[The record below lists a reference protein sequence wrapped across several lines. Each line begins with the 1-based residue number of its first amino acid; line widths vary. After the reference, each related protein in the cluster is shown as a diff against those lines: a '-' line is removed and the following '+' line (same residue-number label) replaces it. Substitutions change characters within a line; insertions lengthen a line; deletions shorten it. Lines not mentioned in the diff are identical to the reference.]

1 MKDNQNQ
8 NNEPAPAEQQDEQR
22 DALTVAQRQINV
34 LRDKLRHLDKQL
46 AAATQ
51 NNSRLVATLEA
62 AETEIV
68 RLKSALERD
77 GETPFSFA
85 TITDVHKAQPGR
97 ARASATPR
105 WCRRVWTSCSADASC
120 ALRSARW

>member
-46 AAATQ
+46 D
-51 NNSRLVATLEA
+51 R
-62 AETEIV
+62 
-68 RLKSALERD
+68 KS
-77 GETPFSFA
+77 
-85 TITDVHKAQPGR
+85 V
-97 ARASATPR
+97 
-105 WCRRVWTSCSADASC
+105 V
-120 ALRSARW
+120 